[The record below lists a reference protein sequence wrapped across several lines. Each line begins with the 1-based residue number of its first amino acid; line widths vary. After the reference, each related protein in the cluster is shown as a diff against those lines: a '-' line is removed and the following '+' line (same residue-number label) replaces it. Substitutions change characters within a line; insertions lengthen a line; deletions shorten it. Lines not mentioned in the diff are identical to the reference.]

1 MSVVANVAINVDAT
15 AAERA
20 LKNLGGAT
28 DALQRKFDTLPN
40 KLSSGLQGLGGKI
53 QGLGQQMSGLGSV
66 MAGIGAGAAVGGF
79 VRAGIEAD
87 RTAKTIKALA
97 GQYGETAKL
106 TQFATDASNRFGLGQ
121 TASARAV
128 ADLYGRL
135 RPMGVSLGDIQ
146 KTFIGVNNA
155 AAKMNL
161 TAADTDG
168 VMLQLSQAMGSG
180 ALQGDELRS
189 VMERLPAVGQAIAKV
204 MGVTVGEIKQLGAD
218 GKITTDIIIKAMDEL
233 GKMQPP
239 PPDAY
244 RLFQKAMADLNT
256 TIGTQLLPVFTPLV
270 QKLGELVAKFQEL
283 GVGTRIAQALLP
295 LGQALLG
302 LLDAFL
308 KLPAPVQGLIVQIGV
323 LVGAFALVAAP
334 LGFIIS
340 GIGSFVSAV
349 GALVSGLAGLK
360 ILATIAGWLGA
371 IGPVVGAVVAALK
384 TLGAIVAAV
393 FSGPVGWIAL
403 LVAAGVAIYA
413 FRDKIGQAFNAIGT
427 FVKGAAEDLYNF
439 FIKPVTESL
448 GRVLQFA
455 NASFIQPIVRAFS
468 NLPNAI
474 GNAFRAVYNAITNPI
489 RQAYNFVVGIVRN
502 IIDAVNQAIRAIASI
517 GSGGGGGG
525 GTKPQVKKAAQ
536 GAYWSGGFQAF
547 AKGGVVTKPTM
558 GLIGEGGEAEYIIP
572 QSKAAGFAANYL
584 SGARGASAIP
594 SGGGGGGTAPTIS
607 IQTGP
612 VTQMNGT
619 NYVTT
624 QDLSRA
630 VQAGV
635 QQTLNMMRND
645 RGTRRAVGLA

>member
-1 MSVVANVAINVDAT
+1 VSVVANVAINVDAT

-28 DALQRKFDTLPN
+28 DALQRKFDAFPS
-40 KLSSGLQGLGGKI
+40 KLGSALQGLGGKI
-53 QGLGQQMSGLGSV
+53 QGFGQRLTGLGSV
-66 MAGIGAGAAVGGF
+66 MAGIGASAAVGGF
-79 VRAGIEAD
+79 IKAGVEAE

-97 GQYGETAKL
+97 DQHGETARL
-106 TQFATDASNRFGLGQ
+106 TDFASKTAAQFGIGQ
-121 TASARAV
+121 TQAAKAV

-135 RPMGVSLGDIQ
+135 RPMGVSLSDIQ
-146 KTFIGVNNA
+146 KTFTGVNKA
-155 AAKMNL
+155 AALMNL

-168 VMLQLSQAMGSG
+168 VMLQLSQALGSG
-180 ALQGDELRS
+180 VLQGDEFRS
-189 VMERLPAVGQAIAKV
+189 VMERLPAIGQAIATT
-204 MGVTVGEIKQLGAD
+204 MGVPVSQLKQLSSE
-218 GKITTDIIIKAMDEL
+218 GKITTDVVLAAMEEL
-233 GKMQPP
+233 NKIQPP
-239 PPDAY
+239 PPDAFK
-244 RLFQKAMADLNT
+244 LFRAAMADLNT
-256 TIGTQLLPVFTPLV
+256 TIGQQLMPVFTPLV
-270 QKLGELVAKFQEL
+270 QKLGELIAKFKEL
-283 GVGTRIAQALLP
+283 EVGTTIAQALAP
-295 LGQALLG
+295 LGQVLLT
-302 LLDAFL
+302 LLNTFIS
-308 KLPAPVQGLIVQIGV
+308 LPAPVQGLIVQVGA

-334 LGFIIS
+334 LGFIIT

-371 IGPVVGAVVAALK
+371 IGPVIGAVVGALK

-393 FSGPVGWIAL
+393 FSGPVGWVAL
-403 LVAAGVAIYA
+403 AVAAGAAIYA
-413 FRDKIGQAFNAIGT
+413 FRDQIGQAFNAIGT

-448 GRVLQFA
+448 GRVLQFV
-455 NASFIQPIVRAFS
+455 NESFIRPVVQAFG

-474 GNAFRAVYNAITNPI
+474 GNAFRAVHNAITNPI
-489 RQAYNFVVGIVRN
+489 RQAYNFVVGIVQN
-502 IIDAVNQAIRAIASI
+502 IINAVNQAIRAIASI
-517 GSGGGGGG
+517 DGGGG

-584 SGARGASAIP
+584 SGARGAAAIP
-594 SGGGGGGTAPTIS
+594 SGGGGGGGTPTIS

-624 QDLSRA
+624 QDMRRA
-630 VQAGV
+630 VQSGV
-635 QQTLNMMRND
+635 EQTLKLISGDASIRSS
-645 RGTRRAVGLA
+645 VGIR